1 MIAPN
6 YFIDVAEVPLPA
18 MDSRKN
24 FILIKSEYKLVKAWL
39 DDIIFISAM
48 KDYTQ
53 VYINGRNAPITTLQ
67 NLKDFEVK
75 LPQHEFIRVHRSF
88 MISLQ
93 HIDCIARNE
102 VLIGKHNIP
111 IGDAYREE
119 LKKKI
124 APYL

>member
-1 MIAPN
+1 MISPN
-6 YFIDVAEVPLPA
+6 YFLDVAEMPMPA
-18 MDSRKN
+18 AQNRMN

-39 DDIIFISAM
+39 SEIIFISAM

-53 VYINGRNAPITTLQ
+53 VFTEGKATPITTLQ
-67 NLKDFEVK
+67 NLKDFELK
-75 LPQHEFIRVHRSF
+75 LPQAEFIRVHRSF
-88 MISLQ
+88 MISLK
-93 HIDCIARNE
+93 HIDCISRNE
-102 VLIGKHNIP
+102 VLIGKHAIP

>member
-1 MIAPN
+1 MISPN
-6 YFIDVAEVPLPA
+6 YFLDVAEMPMPS
-18 MDSRKN
+18 MESRKN

-39 DDIIFISAM
+39 DDILFISAM

-53 VYINGRNAPITTLQ
+53 VFVDGKATPITTLQ
-67 NLKDFEVK
+67 NLKDFEAK
-75 LPQHEFIRVHRSF
+75 LPQAEFIRIHRSF

-93 HIDCIARNE
+93 HIDCISRNE
-102 VLIGKHNIP
+102 VLIGKHSIP

-119 LKKKI
+119 LKRKI

>member
-1 MIAPN
+1 MISPN
-6 YFIDVAEVPLPA
+6 YFIDTAEMPLVNGN
-18 MDSRKN
+18 RRN

-53 VYINGRNAPITTLQ
+53 VFIEGKTAPITTLQ
-67 NLKDFEVK
+67 NLKDFEIK
-75 LPQHEFIRVHRSF
+75 LPQSEFIRIHRSF
-88 MISLQ
+88 MIALQ
-93 HIDCIARNE
+93 HIDCISRNE
-102 VLIGKHNIP
+102 VLIGKHSIP

>member
-1 MIAPN
+1 MISPN
-6 YFIDVAEVPLPA
+6 YFLDVAEMPMQA
-18 MDSRKN
+18 TETRRN

-53 VYINGRNAPITTLQ
+53 VFVEGKATPITTLQ
-67 NLKDFEVK
+67 NLKDFELK
-75 LPQHEFIRVHRSF
+75 LPQADFIRVHRSF

-93 HIDCIARNE
+93 HIDCISRNE
-102 VLIGKHNIP
+102 IQIGKHTIP

-119 LKKKI
+119 LKRKI